1 MSSNKDLRRAKHA
14 AYEKKQAA
22 KGEKVIKWIFGVLIA
37 LAILFLI
44 YASSFASFMNRKW
57 EVIFICDFLFLIW
70 KL

>member
-37 LAILFLI
+37 LAILFFDLCIFFRII
-44 YASSFASFMNRKW
+44 YEPEMGSY
-57 EVIFICDFLFLIW
+57 LYL
-70 KL
+70 